1 LRKVSCICAMVKTW
15 DMGCRHSSSYPY
27 NGNPLDICI
36 YICVCVVNPNWWID
50 YPPPMRAICQVL
62 TRAHTRACRSWELCF
77 CGKHDWVEEAIRR

>member
-36 YICVCVVNPNWWID
+36 YIYVCV
-50 YPPPMRAICQVL
+50 L
-62 TRAHTRACRSWELCF
+62 
-77 CGKHDWVEEAIRR
+77 